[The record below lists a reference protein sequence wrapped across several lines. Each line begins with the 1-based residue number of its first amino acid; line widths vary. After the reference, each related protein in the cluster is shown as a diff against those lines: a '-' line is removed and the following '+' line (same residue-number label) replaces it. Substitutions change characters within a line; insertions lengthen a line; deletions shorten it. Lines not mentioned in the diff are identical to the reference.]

1 MCPFDNTAISLPIL
15 MDANQDKSS
24 KELGNEE
31 GIGRSGE
38 SEQGSWKVT
47 GGKSDKGREVD
58 EKNGGEQNSRKQER
72 EKNERGIEVES
83 ENFET
88 DEENTAKEDEKRMD
102 SNTFTEEQIEL
113 FEKRLAN
120 GYDLYVDDD
129 YVRWL

>member
-1 MCPFDNTAISLPIL
+1 MA
-15 MDANQDKSS
+15 
-24 KELGNEE
+24 
-31 GIGRSGE
+31 
-38 SEQGSWKVT
+38 

-58 EKNGGEQNSRKQER
+58 EKNGGEQNSRKQEK

-88 DEENTAKEDEKRMD
+88 DEEITAKEDEKRMD

-120 GYDLYVDDD
+120 VC
-129 YVRWL
+129 